1 MTQECTPA
9 CLTPPLNISPR
20 LNFLQATAL
29 ASPLATL
36 YPPVSIFLVKGA
48 VFAYYIDIFKS
59 AIADIDECAE
69 NETNECDIN
78 ANCTNTEGSYNCACR
93 IGFRGNGKNCTGTK
107 WVVSKAYQRAV
118 VSIAFS
124 LKGR

>member
-1 MTQECTPA
+1 MSGEGSSF
-9 CLTPPLNISPR
+9 CL
-20 LNFLQATAL
+20 
-29 ASPLATL
+29 
-36 YPPVSIFLVKGA
+36 Y
-48 VFAYYIDIFKS
+48 AYYIDIFKS